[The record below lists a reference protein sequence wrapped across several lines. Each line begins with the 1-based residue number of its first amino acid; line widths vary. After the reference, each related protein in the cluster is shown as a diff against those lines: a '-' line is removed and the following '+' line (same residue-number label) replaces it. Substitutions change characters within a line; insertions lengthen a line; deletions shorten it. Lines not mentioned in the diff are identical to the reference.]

1 MKKNDRA
8 IFAVDENGQIRMM
21 LVSYKANEI
30 KQLNQYY
37 NGELQKGILDDLQR
51 LGVPTDIQMLQFS
64 QHFRKPENK

>member
-51 LGVPTDIQMLQFS
+51 LGVPTNIQML
-64 QHFRKPENK
+64 